1 MMYPSYII
9 DNFFDNPDTIV
20 KLANNISFPH
30 KGDQSPGERTDT
42 LHETHNDFFQ
52 WSALRMLSAVF
63 PGEKFNFIA
72 KSRFQKISKNL
83 SEVDFI
89 HQDKDTKL
97 TAVVY
102 LNKNGSSGTSL
113 FKPKTFVTLSLKD
126 STKYDYFKYPE
137 KYKKS
142 KLKELQREKEVL
154 YDRFEETLSVSG
166 VYNRLFMFDGHQY
179 HAQHPN
185 TNKEERLTYIVFFSK
200 IESLNAP
207 LEMMRKI

>member
-9 DNFFDNPDTIV
+9 
-20 KLANNISFPH
+20 L
-30 KGDQSPGERTDT
+30 
-42 LHETHNDFFQ
+42 
-52 WSALRMLSAVF
+52 LSAVF

-89 HQDKDTKL
+89 HQDTTAKL
-97 TAVVY
+97 TAIVY
-102 LNKNGSSGTSL
+102 LDKKGINGTSL